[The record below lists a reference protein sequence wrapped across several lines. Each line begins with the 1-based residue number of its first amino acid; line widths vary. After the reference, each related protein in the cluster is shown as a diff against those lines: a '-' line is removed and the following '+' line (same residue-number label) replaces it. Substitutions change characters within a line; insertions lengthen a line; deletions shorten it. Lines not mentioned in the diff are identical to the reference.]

1 MKLSIDK
8 KITQDFP
15 DAKIGWLR
23 ARIADGAGAAGG
35 RNVRIAE
42 MKKKLEANLN
52 DMGISADTLTL
63 HPDVRRWRETYS
75 KMGVKP
81 SKYRCLLEALLR
93 RIFKGDIWSVSDV
106 VDCYDCVSALNL
118 LPMGAHDMTKLRGD
132 MVLRHAREGE
142 KFYPLGAGD
151 SVVDCAPPQIVY
163 ADGEKVCCWLWNY
176 RDTRDACVDENTRE
190 ALFLVDCAFET
201 EWRSVEDGLAALAG
215 ELEAIGCQV
224 RASGVV
230 RAASPAAEVE

>member
-81 SKYRCLLEALLR
+81 SKYRCSLEALLR

-132 MVLRHAREGE
+132 MVLRYAREGE

-163 ADGEKVCCWLWNY
+163 ADGEKVCCWL
-176 RDTRDACVDENTRE
+176 
-190 ALFLVDCAFET
+190 
-201 EWRSVEDGLAALAG
+201 
-215 ELEAIGCQV
+215 
-224 RASGVV
+224 
-230 RAASPAAEVE
+230 

>member
-23 ARIADGAGAAGG
+23 ARIADGAGAARG

-81 SKYRCLLEALLR
+81 SKYRCSLEALLR

-132 MVLRHAREGE
+132 MVLRYAREGE

-215 ELEAIGCQV
+215 GLEAIGCQV

>member
-8 KITQDFP
+8 KIIEDFP

-81 SKYRCLLEALLR
+81 SKYRCSLEALLR

-132 MVLRHAREGE
+132 MVLRYAREGE

-224 RASGVV
+224 CASGVV

>member
-8 KITQDFP
+8 EIIEDFP

-23 ARIADGAGAAGG
+23 ARITNSSGSPY
-35 RNVRIAE
+35 VSE
-42 MKKKLEANLN
+42 MKRGLAASLN
-52 DMGISADTLTL
+52 DIGISADTLTL
-63 HPDVRRWRETYS
+63 HPDVRRWRGTYS

-81 SKYRCLLEALLR
+81 SKYRCSLEALLR
-93 RIFKGDIWSVSDV
+93 RIFKGDMWSVSDV

-132 MVLRHAREGE
+132 MVLRYVREGE

-151 SVVDCAPPQIVY
+151 SVVECAPPQIVY

-176 RDTRDACVDENTRE
+176 RDTRDACVDDATEE

-201 EWRSVEDGLAALAG
+201 EWRTIGEGLAALAK
-215 ELEAIGCQV
+215 ELEAIGCTV
-224 RASGVV
+224 RASGVIS
-230 RAASPAAEVE
+230 AASPSAEIA

>member
-23 ARIADGAGAAGG
+23 ARIADGAGAARG

-75 KMGVKP
+75 
-81 SKYRCLLEALLR
+81 
-93 RIFKGDIWSVSDV
+93 
-106 VDCYDCVSALNL
+106 
-118 LPMGAHDMTKLRGD
+118 
-132 MVLRHAREGE
+132 
-142 KFYPLGAGD
+142 
-151 SVVDCAPPQIVY
+151 
-163 ADGEKVCCWLWNY
+163 
-176 RDTRDACVDENTRE
+176 
-190 ALFLVDCAFET
+190 
-201 EWRSVEDGLAALAG
+201 
-215 ELEAIGCQV
+215 
-224 RASGVV
+224 
-230 RAASPAAEVE
+230 